1 MLGLGMSSP
10 LTASTITN
18 TKNVNPLSSVGRVN
32 LTLNGAILVYQ
43 RYLQTKWSQGFIYYN
58 LSAYYVNNH
67 LIYLLCSHLT
77 ANGNGGYWLAGNE
90 GQYGGHNTGS
100 SSFEEPLGFTLGYME
115 QSEKFIKYNPMN
127 DICQGYA
134 GEVTNGLSIDSSASS
149 SGYSVSGTYS
159 ITYQYRIPMFEIYTE
174 SLTETKASWDFSD
187 NQYSTGVKPYAATYA
202 VGTVA
207 TAMDSGYN
215 SICIVDQ
222 GQFAHSG
229 AWFSTNHCWKSSTD
243 PYCFELCQ

>member
-1 MLGLGMSSP
+1 
-10 LTASTITN
+10 
-18 TKNVNPLSSVGRVN
+18 
-32 LTLNGAILVYQ
+32 
-43 RYLQTKWSQGFIYYN
+43 
-58 LSAYYVNNH
+58 
-67 LIYLLCSHLT
+67 
-77 ANGNGGYWLAGNE
+77 
-90 GQYGGHNTGS
+90 
-100 SSFEEPLGFTLGYME
+100 
-115 QSEKFIKYNPMN
+115 
-127 DICQGYA
+127 
-134 GEVTNGLSIDSSASS
+134 
-149 SGYSVSGTYS
+149 
-159 ITYQYRIPMFEIYTE
+159 MFEIYTE